1 MQFLPGTWARYAS
14 DGDGDGVA
22 DPQNLFDATLAA
34 ARYLCSGGLNLRDP
48 SQVLAAILRYNNSMS
63 YAQNVLGWAS
73 AYATGVVPVDLP
85 PITGAPP
92 PLGDAHDE
100 HPEGLGPG
108 LPLNVMGVPM
118 SDPLAQ
124 IPMIDLTQS
133 SQLPSQSPMFP
144 WMTPTTPPQSQ
155 TQLPGCTL
163 ICIDPQSQPPGAQA
177 PGLSPP
183 PAFLA
188 PFPPPAGLPPA
199 PPADAP
205 PPDQLAVPPGGPP
218 PDAPPTSQAPAP
230 PKASPS
236 PKPARQH

>member
-1 MQFLPGTWARYAS
+1 
-14 DGDGDGVA
+14 
-22 DPQNLFDATLAA
+22 
-34 ARYLCSGGLNLRDP
+34 
-48 SQVLAAILRYNNSMS
+48 
-63 YAQNVLGWAS
+63 VLGWAS

-199 PPADAP
+199 PPAAP
-205 PPDQLAVPPGGPP
+205 PW
-218 PDAPPTSQAPAP
+218 APPAGLP
-230 PKASPS
+230 
-236 PKPARQH
+236 PARPRMHHPQISWPSLPVVLPGRTADQPGASTPESVAIPQAG